1 MGADITRILVP
12 VDFSPHSDAAVAY
25 GARLAARLN
34 ATIHLLHV
42 VEDPFLTGAW
52 SADLYI
58 PDVGRMIESAVTSAR
73 QRLETIVPVA
83 GAHGAPVTADVVVG
97 APSKAIPDYAE
108 TNGFDLILMGTH
120 GRTGLTHAL
129 LGSVAERVL
138 RHAPCAVLTLKGPPK
153 PSAPTRPLFN
163 EAVVV

>member
-1 MGADITRILVP
+1 MAADIARILVP

-34 ATIHLLHV
+34 ATIQLLHV

-52 SADLYI
+52 SAELYI
-58 PDVGRMIESAVTSAR
+58 PDVGRMIDSAVINAR
-73 QRLETIVPVA
+73 HRLDELLPA
-83 GAHGAPVTADVVVG
+83 ASAHGAPVSTDVVVG
-97 APSKAIPDYAE
+97 APSRAIPDYAE

-153 PSAPTRPLFN
+153 PAAPTRPLFN
-163 EAVVV
+163 EAVIV